1 MQVTNIQ
8 TTSFTQN
15 PAAGQAPRY
24 LEIISKP
31 LRKVAPFI
39 EEHVV
44 KKHMVEDLINI
55 GNISKELVCMVVYP
69 LQVLTN
75 PDLPK
80 DQRRFVGLYDFF
92 VTCFSLGGTILYAL
106 KGKKM
111 AREFAKFAMKK
122 YTNNTHI
129 YPHARRAVEG
139 GAFVVGIAVQTI
151 LFKRM
156 LAPAFSPPLAAKAR
170 TILEERDAK
179 KGQKTQKSQ
188 DRDIIPAKYDAALAK
203 AEKNTKEKQTKLADN
218 AQDTNKNS

>member
-1 MQVTNIQ
+1 MQVTKIQ
-8 TTSFTQN
+8 TTSFKQN
-15 PAAGQAPRY
+15 PAEQAPRY
-24 LEIISKP
+24 LQLISKP
-31 LRKVAPFI
+31 LRKIAPFI
-39 EEHVV
+39 EEHIV
-44 KKHMVEDLINI
+44 KTHRVEDLINI

-106 KGKKM
+106 KGKKL
-111 AREFAKFAMKK
+111 AEKFANFAMKA
-122 YTNNTHI
+122 YTEHPHK

-170 TILEERDAK
+170 TMLEEREAK
-179 KGQKTQKSQ
+179 KGKNIEKSQ

-203 AEKNTKEKQTKLADN
+203 ADKDKNEKQTKLAEN
-218 AQDTNKNS
+218 IQDTNKNS

>member
-1 MQVTNIQ
+1 MQVTQIQ
-8 TTSFTQN
+8 TASFTQN
-15 PAAGQAPRY
+15 PAAEQVPRY
-24 LEIISKP
+24 LQIISKP
-31 LRKVAPFI
+31 LRKIAPFI
-39 EEHVV
+39 EEKIV
-44 KKHMVEDLINI
+44 KTHRVEDLINI
-55 GNISKELVCMVVYP
+55 GNISKELVCMIVYP

-106 KGKKM
+106 KGKKL
-111 AREFAKFAMKK
+111 AERVANFAMKT
-122 YTNNTHI
+122 YTKNPHM

-156 LAPAFSPPLAAKAR
+156 LAPAIAPVLAAKAR
-170 TILEERDAK
+170 TKLEERDAK
-179 KGQKTQKSQ
+179 KGLQNEKSK

-203 AEKNTKEKQTKLADN
+203 ADKNKSEKQTKLAEN
-218 AQDTNKNS
+218 IQDTNKQS